1 MFLLILVKDFI
12 DVLITSFIEFN
23 LNLLVLA
30 NTDSSSETDT
40 GIQPLASGL
49 GCWVLIPEGSRRKD
63 KSGKRNNVLRDPES
77 YHYTRHHSH
86 WKCTQ
91 TLTGSKRRCNQQVI
105 EIHDQQGN
113 VIDYKYDPRT
123 SHGDHI

>member
-1 MFLLILVKDFI
+1 MFLAD
-12 DVLITSFIEFN
+12 S
-23 LNLLVLA
+23 
-30 NTDSSSETDT
+30 DSSSETDS
-40 GIQPLASGL
+40 GIQPLASGP
-49 GCWVLIPEGSRRKD
+49 GCWKLIPEGSRRKT
-63 KSGKRNNVLRDPES
+63 KSGKRNDVLRDPEGC
-77 YHYTRHHSH
+77 HYTRHHSH